1 VLIEL
6 ILLSRW
12 SHTFVNQFAWIKLKS
27 RLSQRESAKTL
38 FYILYILKLLTFIQ
52 RSFDVH
58 SIFIWC
64 SFNAYSMFIRCSFNV
79 YSMFIWRS
87 FDVHLT
93 FIWCSFDIH
102 LTFVWRLFD
111 FHLTFIRLSFD
122 VYSTFIRSYFL
133 SVLTNWRKYIHDF
146 IFLSGPTWL
155 LLDCIIIVIICLSL
169 SAWCGF
175 A

>member
-1 VLIEL
+1 M
-6 ILLSRW
+6 
-12 SHTFVNQFAWIKLKS
+12 
-27 RLSQRESAKTL
+27 
-38 FYILYILKLLTFIQ
+38 FIQ
-52 RSFDVH
+52 RLFNVH
-58 SIFIWC
+58 SVFIQRL
-64 SFNAYSMFIRCSFNV
+64 FN
-79 YSMFIWRS
+79 
-87 FDVHLT
+87 VHLT

-169 SAWCGF
+169 SAWCGVVF
-175 A
+175 YLPSNQRRSLTNVICCFLLIFVSCNEQLLCLKKESFSIF